1 MNCSRRSWLLKLTAL
16 GMLAALPASAAFAQA
31 DYPNRPLRIVVGFA
45 PGGSNDI
52 VARLLAEKLNKS
64 LGQPAIVENKPGGGG
79 AVAATF
85 VKSQPADGYTLL
97 VGASGAM
104 VVGPAIGAPASYETL
119 GDFDP
124 VSILGHVPA
133 GVHRECGIAA
143 QDAEGFCCVVEG
155 QSFGFELWQ
164 RFADLHAGGGA
175 SEVANRGFDA
185 ARFISRQQ

>member
-1 MNCSRRSWLLKLTAL
+1 MMYGRRSWLLKLAAL
-16 GMLAALPASAAFAQA
+16 GALAALPASAAHAQS

-64 LGQPAIVENKPGGGG
+64 LGQPAIVENRPGGGG
-79 AVAATF
+79 VVAAAF

-119 GDFDP
+119 ADFDP
-124 VSILGHVPA
+124 VSTLVTLPL
-133 GVHRECGIAA
+133 V
-143 QDAEGFCCVVEG
+143 F
-155 QSFGFELWQ
+155 F
-164 RFADLHAGGGA
+164 
-175 SEVANRGFDA
+175 
-185 ARFISRQQ
+185 